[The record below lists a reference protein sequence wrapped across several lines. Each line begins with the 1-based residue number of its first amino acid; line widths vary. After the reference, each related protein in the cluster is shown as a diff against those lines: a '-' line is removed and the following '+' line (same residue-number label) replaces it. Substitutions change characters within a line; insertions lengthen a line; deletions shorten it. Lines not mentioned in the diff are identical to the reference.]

1 MSHSRRLHRYLFVI
15 INFILLLT
23 VPAFAGDK
31 VKGKRFFELES
42 GGTRYED
49 AGALCAA
56 EAKERGE
63 DKFVDNPYDQ
73 VVGQED
79 KGSSVWCKLADSNGN
94 EIDQHY
100 GAEVWEC
107 PAHSTRV
114 NDSCECAEGYKA
126 TGDVCEKTDSSVAEQ
141 DENTPAPY
149 VGDTSPYD
157 PKKSR
162 EDVEQAHVSTGG
174 NVDDVTSTTVA
185 KNANQ
190 RVNDNEAKGVAVINC
205 RGNKAVK
212 VEYADPLTG
221 DPTNANIPYNERD
234 LPIFD
239 DVAIF
244 TAVLDGEKS
253 YEQQMTSATQQLKA
267 VINSKKYQG
276 KKFTEQQAKD
286 IQDGKS
292 KIGDQSGY
300 TWHHNGDVKNM
311 QLIPTA
317 VHQAV
322 SHLGEGSLCDGK

>member
-1 MSHSRRLHRYLFVI
+1 MSHSRRSHRYLFVI

-31 VKGKRFFELES
+31 VKEKRFFVLDPD
-42 GGTRYED
+42 GTRYED

-63 DKFVDNPYDQ
+63 DESVDNPYDE

-79 KGSSVWCKLADSNGN
+79 KGSNVWCKLADSNGN

-107 PAHSTRV
+107 PANSQRI

-149 VGDTSPYD
+149 VGDTRPYD
-157 PKKSR
+157 PKKTR

-174 NVDDVTSTTVA
+174 NVGDVTSTTVA
-185 KNANQ
+185 KKANQ
-190 RVNDNEAKGVAVINC
+190 RVNDNEAKGVAVVNC
-205 RGNKAVK
+205 RGNKAVT
-212 VEYADPLTG
+212 VEYADPFTG
-221 DPTNANIPYNERD
+221 EPTTANIPYNERD

-244 TAVLDGEKS
+244 TAVLDREKS
-253 YEQQMTSATQQLKA
+253 YEAQKVSATQQLKA

-276 KKFTEQQAKD
+276 KKLTEQQAKD
-286 IQDGKS
+286 IQDGKAT
-292 KIGDQSGY
+292 IGDQSGY
-300 TWHHNGDVKNM
+300 TWHHNGETKNM

-317 VHQAV
+317 VHGVV
-322 SHLGEGSLCDGK
+322 SHVGERALCGGK

>member
-1 MSHSRRLHRYLFVI
+1 MSYPRRSHQYLLVI
-15 INFILLLT
+15 INCILLLT
-23 VPAFAGDK
+23 APALAGDK

-42 GGTRYED
+42 GGTRYEN
-49 AGALCAA
+49 AYELCAA
-56 EAKERGE
+56 KAEERRN
-63 DKFVDNPYDQ
+63 DKSVDNPYGQ

-79 KGSSVWCKLADSNGN
+79 KGSNVWCKLADSNGN

-100 GAEVWEC
+100 GSEVWEC
-107 PAHSTRV
+107 PAHATRV
-114 NDSCECAEGYKA
+114 NDSCECADGYES
-126 TGDVCEKTDSSVAEQ
+126 TGSACEKTESSVAEQ
-141 DENTPAPY
+141 DENSSAPY
-149 VGDTSPYD
+149 VGDTRPYD

-162 EDVEQAHVSTGG
+162 EDVEQAHVSAGG
-174 NVDDVTSTTVA
+174 NVEDVTSTTVA

-221 DPTNANIPYNERD
+221 EPTNANIPYNDRD
-234 LPIFD
+234 LPVFD

-244 TAVLDGEKS
+244 TAVLDKEKS
-253 YEQQMTSATQQLKA
+253 YEEQMVAATKELKA
-267 VINSKKYQG
+267 VINSGKYKG
-276 KKFTEQQAKD
+276 KGFTEQQSND

-292 KIGDQSGY
+292 KIGDKSGY

-322 SHLGEGSLCDGK
+322 SHLGEGSLCEGK